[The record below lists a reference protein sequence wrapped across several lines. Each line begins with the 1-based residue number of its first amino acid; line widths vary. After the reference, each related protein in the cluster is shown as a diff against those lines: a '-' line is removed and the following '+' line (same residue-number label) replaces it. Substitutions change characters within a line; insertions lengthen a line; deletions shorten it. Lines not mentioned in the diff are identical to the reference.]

1 MGYYC
6 LAKKGTLPP
15 RVEHATLEE
24 AKTEALRL
32 YQRGAGDIQILQKI
46 GEVKTEKV
54 LVTSIFGMDTFN
66 RLNKGC
72 KI

>member
-32 YQRGAGDIQILQKI
+32 QQLGAGDIQILQKV
-46 GEVKTEKV
+46 GEVKKEKV
-54 LVTSIFGMDTFN
+54 LIISIFGTDNFI
-66 RLNKGC
+66 RLNKGTQL
-72 KI
+72 

>member
-15 RVEHATLEE
+15 RVEHETLEE

-32 YQRGAGDIQILQKI
+32 YQRGAGDVQILQKV
-46 GEVKTEKV
+46 GEVKIEKV
-54 LVTSIFGMDTFN
+54 LVTSIFGIDNFI
-66 RLNKGC
+66 RLNKGSEQ
-72 KI
+72 